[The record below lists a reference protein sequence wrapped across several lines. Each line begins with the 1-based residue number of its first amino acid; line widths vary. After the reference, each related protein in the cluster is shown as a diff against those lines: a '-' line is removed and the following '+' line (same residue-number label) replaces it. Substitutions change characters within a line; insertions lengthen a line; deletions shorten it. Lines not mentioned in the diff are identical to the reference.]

1 MHLVPL
7 LLLTLT
13 GSAALVSGTGTAAPS
28 TTGSGALVIDD
39 ATITDLVRAAIGSNE
54 AVRYDAANV
63 HVSTRD
69 GIVTLSCF
77 VHRET
82 IRKRMEQ
89 IAHAVRGVV
98 RVANLITVEPNA

>member
-1 MHLVPL
+1 M
-7 LLLTLT
+7 
-13 GSAALVSGTGTAAPS
+13 
-28 TTGSGALVIDD
+28 
-39 ATITDLVRAAIGSNE
+39 
-54 AVRYDAANV
+54 
-63 HVSTRD
+63 TRD
-69 GIVTLSCF
+69 GIVTLSGF